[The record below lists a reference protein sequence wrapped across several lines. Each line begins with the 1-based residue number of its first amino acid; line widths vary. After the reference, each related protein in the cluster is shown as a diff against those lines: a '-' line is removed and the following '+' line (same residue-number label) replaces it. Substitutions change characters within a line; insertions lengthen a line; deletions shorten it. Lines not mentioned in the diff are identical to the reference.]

1 MVFFCVNKPATNG
14 MFPYVHTLSR
24 PDALPILL
32 IEAAGENVALT
43 IVQQLGGSRLRI
55 PKRAEGTRLEKLVGT
70 DAARA
75 LVDSLAD
82 ERLEIPLANRFV
94 NARLQDRGMSQE
106 ARAATLRVSRA
117 SIQSWDAERR
127 SAAEQSV

>member
-1 MVFFCVNKPATNG
+1 MSSKSDFIPHVV
-14 MFPYVHTLSR
+14 R
-24 PDALPILL
+24 LL

-94 NARLQDRGMSQE
+94 NARLQDRGMNQE

-117 SIQSWDAERR
+117 SIQRWDAEIGQHT
-127 SAAEQSV
+127 SDIQSLMRITYA

>member
-1 MVFFCVNKPATNG
+1 MLRRPPRSTRTDTL
-14 MFPYVHTLSR
+14 FPSTTLSR
-24 PDALPILL
+24 
-32 IEAAGENVALT
+32 
-43 IVQQLGGSRLRI
+43 S
-55 PKRAEGTRLEKLVGT
+55 PKRTEGTRLEKLVGT
-70 DAARA
+70 DAALA